1 MDTLP
6 DIPDIRCLEA
16 HGYTVTHDSSFD
28 WLPNNRYVEFVC
40 QQCRHSVSRWLDPG
54 RKDIPL
60 GIMLMLLNHVRDI
73 H

>member
-16 HGYTVTHDSSFD
+16 HGYTVHCVNDYTQNY
-28 WLPNNRYVEFVC
+28 LATC
-40 QQCRHSVSRWLDPG
+40 QSCIFRHSFILNPPTR
-54 RKDIPL
+54 RDIPL
-60 GIMLMLLNHVRDI
+60 GIMLTLLNHVRDN